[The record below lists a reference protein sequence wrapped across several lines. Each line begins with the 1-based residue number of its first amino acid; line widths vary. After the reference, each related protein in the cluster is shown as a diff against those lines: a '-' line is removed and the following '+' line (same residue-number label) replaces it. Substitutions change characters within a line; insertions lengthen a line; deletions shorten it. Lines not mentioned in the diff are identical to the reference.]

1 VKTVKIF
8 AVYFSLVFI
17 SLGASDK
24 ARQTSLEQN
33 LMAPCCGGGVIY
45 DHADNQKTALM
56 KEIIAAL
63 IDPHFEKSTVQSL
76 FQQTYSG
83 PGMYQ
88 FGYAPAKKNLEE
100 ITDYVGKIVKAGMSD
115 REILDIFGW
124 IHNEKILAIPK
135 AEGFNLTAWIMPA
148 VVFVLGVL
156 IMILYFTN
164 GPTKVALTQQKQNI
178 RHSDQ
183 IEQELM
189 EMD

>member
-1 VKTVKIF
+1 VKTVKITGILF
-8 AVYFSLVFI
+8 LLAFI
-17 SLGASDK
+17 SLNAADE
-24 ARQTSLEQN
+24 ALVEDLEQN
-33 LMAPCCGGGVIY
+33 LMAPCCWSGTVADHGHSEMESSIREMVSQGLTRQQVLDKFVAIY
-45 DHADNQKTALM
+45 
-56 KEIIAAL
+56 
-63 IDPHFEKSTVQSL
+63 
-76 FQQTYSG
+76 G
-83 PGMYQ
+83 
-88 FGYAPAKKNLEE
+88 
-100 ITDYVGKIVKAGMSD
+100 
-115 REILDIFGW
+115 
-124 IHNEKILAIPK
+124 EKILAIPK

>member
-1 VKTVKIF
+1 MKTVKITGILF
-8 AVYFSLVFI
+8 LLAFI
-17 SLGASDK
+17 SLNGADE
-24 ARQTSLEQN
+24 ALVEDLEQN
-33 LMAPCCGGGVIY
+33 LMAPCCWSGTVADHGHSEMESSIREMVSQGLTRQQVLDKFVAIY
-45 DHADNQKTALM
+45 
-56 KEIIAAL
+56 
-63 IDPHFEKSTVQSL
+63 
-76 FQQTYSG
+76 G
-83 PGMYQ
+83 
-88 FGYAPAKKNLEE
+88 
-100 ITDYVGKIVKAGMSD
+100 
-115 REILDIFGW
+115 
-124 IHNEKILAIPK
+124 EKILAIPK

>member
-1 VKTVKIF
+1 MKTVKITGILF
-8 AVYFSLVFI
+8 LLAFI
-17 SLGASDK
+17 SLNGADE
-24 ARQTSLEQN
+24 ALIEDLEQN
-33 LMAPCCGGGVIY
+33 LMAPCCWSGTVADHGHSEMESSIREMVSQGLTRQQVLDKFVAIY
-45 DHADNQKTALM
+45 
-56 KEIIAAL
+56 
-63 IDPHFEKSTVQSL
+63 
-76 FQQTYSG
+76 G
-83 PGMYQ
+83 
-88 FGYAPAKKNLEE
+88 
-100 ITDYVGKIVKAGMSD
+100 
-115 REILDIFGW
+115 
-124 IHNEKILAIPK
+124 EKILAIPK

>member
-1 VKTVKIF
+1 VKTVKITGILF
-8 AVYFSLVFI
+8 LLAFI
-17 SLGASDK
+17 SLNGADE
-24 ARQTSLEQN
+24 ALIEDLEQN
-33 LMAPCCGGGVIY
+33 LMAPCCWSGTVADHGHSEMESSIREMVSQGLTRQQVLDKFVAIY
-45 DHADNQKTALM
+45 
-56 KEIIAAL
+56 
-63 IDPHFEKSTVQSL
+63 
-76 FQQTYSG
+76 G
-83 PGMYQ
+83 
-88 FGYAPAKKNLEE
+88 
-100 ITDYVGKIVKAGMSD
+100 
-115 REILDIFGW
+115 
-124 IHNEKILAIPK
+124 EKILAIPK

>member
-1 VKTVKIF
+1 MKTVKITGILF
-8 AVYFSLVFI
+8 LLAFI
-17 SLGASDK
+17 SLNAADE
-24 ARQTSLEQN
+24 ALVEDLEQN
-33 LMAPCCGGGVIY
+33 LMAPCCWSGTVADHGHSEMESSIREMVSQGLTRQQVLDKFVAIY
-45 DHADNQKTALM
+45 
-56 KEIIAAL
+56 
-63 IDPHFEKSTVQSL
+63 
-76 FQQTYSG
+76 G
-83 PGMYQ
+83 
-88 FGYAPAKKNLEE
+88 
-100 ITDYVGKIVKAGMSD
+100 
-115 REILDIFGW
+115 
-124 IHNEKILAIPK
+124 EKILAIPK

>member
-1 VKTVKIF
+1 MKTTRVIAIF
-8 AVYFSLVFI
+8 FLLAFI
-17 SLGASDK
+17 SLNGADE
-24 ARQTSLEQN
+24 ALIEDLEQN
-33 LMAPCCGGGVIY
+33 LMAPCCWSGTVADHGHSEMESSIREMVSQGLTRQQVLDKFVAIY
-45 DHADNQKTALM
+45 
-56 KEIIAAL
+56 
-63 IDPHFEKSTVQSL
+63 
-76 FQQTYSG
+76 G
-83 PGMYQ
+83 
-88 FGYAPAKKNLEE
+88 
-100 ITDYVGKIVKAGMSD
+100 
-115 REILDIFGW
+115 
-124 IHNEKILAIPK
+124 EKILAIPK